1 MVGGDLQTRCRQHR
15 LHLGPSRHRGRVAFS
30 TAEHRHDRCAPHH
43 RGHARRCACLQ
54 HENDRFVAVDGVE
67 GIVDVDLNPAST
79 DTGGRRL
86 SLGNDPRAERKLLV
100 LLDNREST
108 ELQTPE
114 FAPLN
119 RELKLD
125 CRSKRGVE
133 LFERRNQ
140 ACVSLRHPV
149 DQVAEGDHRHGR
161 RHHRIALHPPTERTG
176 CSFLAG
182 HRMAAA
188 RHA

>member
-1 MVGGDLQTRCRQHR
+1 MSDGALVSSTRTT
-15 LHLGPSRHRGRVAFS
+15 GSSPY
-30 TAEHRHDRCAPHH
+30 
-43 RGHARRCACLQ
+43 
-54 HENDRFVAVDGVE
+54 GVE

-86 SLGNDPRAERKLLV
+86 SLGNDPRAERKLPV

-114 FAPLN
+114 FAPLD
-119 RELKLD
+119 RELKFD

-149 DQVAEGDHRHGR
+149 D
-161 RHHRIALHPPTERTG
+161 
-176 CSFLAG
+176 
-182 HRMAAA
+182 
-188 RHA
+188 